1 MSPATVKFPLVSN
14 LNNVVEP
21 FLLIK
26 SAPSNSKFQS
36 FDAWSI
42 ESEFAFKFASTST
55 VPAIVVFP
63 VEAATCKLIGI
74 IHQSLQ

>member
-21 FLLIK
+21 FLMIK
-26 SAPSNSKFQS
+26 SAPLNSKFQS

-42 ESEFAFKFASTST
+42 VNVSAFTFPVTST
-55 VPAIVVFP
+55 PVDLVANFSFP
-63 VEAATCKLIGI
+63 
-74 IHQSLQ
+74 